1 MVEFDA
7 FAGDI
12 ALGGLRSMLEI
23 KILVCYMLSRVK
35 EPMTRKQLCDC
46 LQEEGLVNFFDLNEA
61 IDDLLKQKM
70 LQEEEYLNETCLTVT
85 EAGRSNAETLET
97 TLTNTLRERSVKSA
111 LKMLSRAKAERETNV
126 EIEKTETGYNVTFKI
141 EGLGENL
148 LTVSLYAADILQAEQ
163 LKENFLNNPSL
174 EMMFLKRLKNIENIL
189 KNITYST
196 QEEEDEE

>member
-12 ALGGLRSMLEI
+12 ALGGLRNMLEI

-70 LQEEEYLNETCLTVT
+70 LQEEEYLNEACITVT

-97 TLTNTLRERSVKSA
+97 TLTAGVIAIVGIVLLLLVLYHFAGFVSAVSMLIYTFLVFGVFWLVGGVLTLPGIAA
-111 LKMLSRAKAERETNV
+111 LVLGIGMAVV
-126 EIEKTETGYNVTFKI
+126 EYLWIRKV
-141 EGLGENL
+141 
-148 LTVSLYAADILQAEQ
+148 
-163 LKENFLNNPSL
+163 
-174 EMMFLKRLKNIENIL
+174 
-189 KNITYST
+189 
-196 QEEEDEE
+196 

>member
-12 ALGGLRSMLEI
+12 ALGGLRNMLEI

-70 LQEEEYLNETCLTVT
+70 LQEEYLNETCITVT

-111 LKMLSRAKAERETNV
+111 LKMLSRAKAERETKV

-148 LTVSLYAADILQAEQ
+148 LTLSLYVADILQAEQ
-163 LKENFLNNPSL
+163 LRENFLNNPSGV
-174 EMMFLKRLKNIENIL
+174 
-189 KNITYST
+189 YSGVIDLLT
-196 QEEEDEE
+196 SGQ

>member
-1 MVEFDA
+1 MKGVFYLVEFDA

-12 ALGGLRSMLEI
+12 ALGGLRNMLEI

-70 LQEEEYLNETCLTVT
+70 LKEETYLEENCITVT
-85 EAGRSNAETLET
+85 EEGKNNAETLET

-111 LKMLSRAKAERETNV
+111 LRMLARAKAERETKV
-126 EIEKTETGYNVTFKI
+126 DITKTESGYNVTFAI
-141 EGLGENL
+141 DGLGENL
-148 LTVSLYAADILQAEQ
+148 LTLSLYVADILQAEQ
-163 LKENFLNNPSL
+163 LRDNFLNNPSDV
-174 EMMFLKRLKNIENIL
+174 
-189 KNITYST
+189 YSKIIDVMT
-196 QEEEDEE
+196 GK

>member
-12 ALGGLRSMLEI
+12 ALGGLRNMLEI

-70 LQEEEYLNETCLTVT
+70 LQEEDYLNETCITVT

-111 LKMLSRAKAERETNV
+111 LKMLARAKAERETNV

-141 EGLGENL
+141 ESLGENL
-148 LTVSLYAADILQAEQ
+148 LTLSLYVADILQAEQ
-163 LKENFLNNPSL
+163 LRENFLNNPSGV
-174 EMMFLKRLKNIENIL
+174 
-189 KNITYST
+189 YSQIIDLLT
-196 QEEEDEE
+196 SGQ

>member
-1 MVEFDA
+1 MFYVKGVFCLVEFDA

-12 ALGGLRSMLEI
+12 ALGGLRNMLEI

-70 LQEEEYLNETCLTVT
+70 LKEETYLEENCITVT
-85 EAGRSNAETLET
+85 EEGKSNAETLET

-111 LKMLSRAKAERETNV
+111 LRMLARAKAERETKV
-126 EIEKTETGYNVTFKI
+126 DITKTESGYNVTFAI
-141 EGLGENL
+141 DGLGENL
-148 LTVSLYAADILQAEQ
+148 LTLSLYVADILQAEQ
-163 LKENFLNNPSL
+163 LKENFLNNPS
-174 EMMFLKRLKNIENIL
+174 EV
-189 KNITYST
+189 YSKIIDVMT
-196 QEEEDEE
+196 GK